1 MQAHTH
7 KITGLDIL
15 ALMVGGE
22 TRRGLS
28 KSCALLILIAGIE
41 RYAFKGVA
49 SNLVTYLTDE
59 VKMSNSR
66 AATTVNTWS
75 GFTFMLPLFSAPFAD
90 TYWDRFFTILASSS
104 LYFVGLVGLTFTAYA
119 KSRSTTKTISLYFL
133 YTSLCLV
140 ALGLGVLNPSLQA
153 FGADQLDHDL
163 DQDQDHEQS
172 SENKEV
178 KSNRKTQ
185 FFQWW
190 YFGVCAGSLLGVT
203 VMAYIQDTF
212 GWVLGFAIPT
222 ASMLLL
228 ILLFL
233 CGCGVYVYADPN
245 LDPKAKP
252 FQRIF
257 DLIKER
263 VCRRS
268 KITLVNNHDLN
279 AMELELQEKPLCN
292 CSSTET
298 TSTNKNLAD
307 EKSCK
312 SGFSGLETVKLLLR
326 LLPIWMML
334 LMFAV
339 IFQQPATFFTKQGMT
354 MKRNIGPNFKIP
366 PATLQSTITL
376 SIILLMPLYDKVLI
390 PIAKK
395 MTKNEKGISVME
407 RMGIGMFLSIIAIVI
422 AALVER
428 KRLKISRTSP
438 SSEPLSIFWLLPQ
451 YILLGISD
459 IFTVVGMQEFFY
471 SEVPVRMRTMG
482 FALYTS
488 VFGVGSFVSA
498 ALISIIESYT
508 SSRGGKHNW
517 FADDMSEARL
527 DNYYWLLALTSAIS
541 FLIISRVVVMM
552 TNVMKNSRATMD
564 RPRVDKVGT
573 SKEQENK
580 DGVIKGR
587 NSHPNPLGIITK
599 QRIRESVLLV
609 VPRRNIVLY
618 CFTYSH
624 VTSLIQDIDVASLK
638 KSTDPSG
645 KSLTLPKFCV
655 GHNVGPYVESILG
668 FDPINKQYKEV
679 LSMTP
684 LAGFNSEDS
693 IIPYREH
700 KVFTL
705 GAQGTWTMVKC
716 NSIHCPGTISLC
728 INGVVYYD
736 M

>member
-1 MQAHTH
+1 MA
-7 KITGLDIL
+7 
-15 ALMVGGE
+15 GGE
-22 TRRGLS
+22 KRKGLS
-28 KSCALLILIAGIE
+28 KSCALLIVIAGIE

-49 SNLVTYLTDE
+49 SNLVTYLTDV

-90 TYWDRFFTILASSS
+90 SCWDRFFTILASSS

-119 KSRSTTKTISLYFL
+119 KSRSTSKTVSLYFL
-133 YTSLCLV
+133 YTSLSLV

-163 DQDQDHEQS
+163 DHEPS
-172 SENKEV
+172 SEDKEV

-222 ASMLLL
+222 GYMLLL
-228 ILLFL
+228 IFLFL
-233 CGCGVYVYADPN
+233 CGCGIYVYADPAGQD
-245 LDPKAKP
+245 LKAKP
-252 FQRIF
+252 FQRI
-257 DLIKER
+257 LHIVREK
-263 VCRRS
+263 VWGKN

-279 AMELELQEKPLCN
+279 AMELELQDQKPLCN
-292 CSSTET
+292 CSNTEANTAT
-298 TSTNKNLAD
+298 TKSSHD

-312 SGFSGLETVKLLLR
+312 NGFSGLGTAKLLLR
-326 LLPIWMML
+326 LLPIWTML

-395 MTKNEKGISVME
+395 LTKNEKGISVME

-428 KRLKISRTSP
+428 KRLRISKMMKTSP
-438 SSEPLSIFWLLPQ
+438 DPDPMSILWLLPQ

-471 SEVPVRMRTMG
+471 SEVPVSMRTMG

-498 ALISIIESYT
+498 ALISVIESYT

-527 DNYYWLLALTSAIS
+527 DNYYWLLAFTSAIS
-541 FLIISRVVVMM
+541 FLMYIIICKHFKSR
-552 TNVMKNSRATMD
+552 SD
-564 RPRVDKVGT
+564 DD
-573 SKEQENK
+573 QC
-580 DGVIKGR
+580 D
-587 NSHPNPLGIITK
+587 
-599 QRIRESVLLV
+599 
-609 VPRRNIVLY
+609 
-618 CFTYSH
+618 
-624 VTSLIQDIDVASLK
+624 
-638 KSTDPSG
+638 
-645 KSLTLPKFCV
+645 
-655 GHNVGPYVESILG
+655 
-668 FDPINKQYKEV
+668 
-679 LSMTP
+679 
-684 LAGFNSEDS
+684 
-693 IIPYREH
+693 EH
-700 KVFTL
+700 
-705 GAQGTWTMVKC
+705 C
-716 NSIHCPGTISLC
+716 
-728 INGVVYYD
+728 
-736 M
+736 